1 MPMSKAE
8 FLAVRKAHEV
18 VSGITSDYIEIER
31 RAELFTSSANIAIV
45 RVFVLNIFVSLCR

>member
-1 MPMSKAE
+1 MIGIRSNWSR
-8 FLAVRKAHEV
+8 VV
-18 VSGITSDYIEIER
+18 VSGIPSNYIEIER